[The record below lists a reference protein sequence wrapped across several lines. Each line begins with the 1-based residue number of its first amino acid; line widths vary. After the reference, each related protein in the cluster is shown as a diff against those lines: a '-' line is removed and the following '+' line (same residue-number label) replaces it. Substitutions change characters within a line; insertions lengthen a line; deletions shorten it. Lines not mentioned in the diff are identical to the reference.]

1 MMAVVMLCLAIVL
14 AVITIGGL
22 WALVAWQR
30 SRQIYDLLAERLS
43 VDARME
49 QLTTQTLAAIR
60 EMARRGDGAL

>member
-1 MMAVVMLCLAIVL
+1 MGVVMLCLAITL
-14 AVITIGGL
+14 AVIAIGGL

-30 SRQIYDLLAERLS
+30 SRQIYDVLAERLS
-43 VDARME
+43 VDARTE

>member
-1 MMAVVMLCLAIVL
+1 MMVAVMLCLAIAL

-22 WALVAWQR
+22 WALVAWQK
-30 SRQIYDLLAERLS
+30 SRQIYDVLAERLS

-60 EMARRGDGAL
+60 EMARRGDGTL